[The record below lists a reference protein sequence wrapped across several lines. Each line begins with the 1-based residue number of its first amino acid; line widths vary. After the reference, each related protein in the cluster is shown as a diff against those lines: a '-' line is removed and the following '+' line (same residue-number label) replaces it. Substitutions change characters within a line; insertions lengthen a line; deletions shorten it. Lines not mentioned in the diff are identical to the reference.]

1 MGASF
6 GNVIKNSELT
16 SLLTNIFNNETR
28 GNFIHFS
35 RLRHLRLAHL
45 KSQYYFIVSKIKS
58 LIMII
63 YYTEL
68 IGLPTS
74 QNPKDQSEKVNNA
87 YL

>member
-1 MGASF
+1 
-6 GNVIKNSELT
+6 
-16 SLLTNIFNNETR
+16 
-28 GNFIHFS
+28 
-35 RLRHLRLAHL
+35 
-45 KSQYYFIVSKIKS
+45 
-58 LIMII
+58 MII